1 MLPARLFSMN
11 NELFVSL
18 YDSLA
23 SKLAF
28 DIQDTTAMRSVR
40 IIPKALCQKRAPV
53 ILVEAVARGSAMY
66 DGYYPLD
73 EKRYREALPRYSV
86 IRFNQSNLFNNN
98 MDNRMKRL
106 FIGGI
111 DRRDGVCCMYGSM
124 TLSAPADDTQDAL
137 ERLFYFMDI
146 FASCLGLKLLPVSLE
161 WYRPEQST
169 NGGKKGHE
177 KQ

>member
-1 MLPARLFSMN
+1 MN

-23 SKLAF
+23 RKLAF

-40 IIPKALCQKRAPV
+40 IIPKALCQKSEPV
-53 ILVEAVARGSAMY
+53 ILVEVVARGSAMY

-73 EKRYREALPRYSV
+73 EKSYREALPRCGV
-86 IRFNQSNLFNNN
+86 LRFNQSNLFNNH
-98 MDNRMKRL
+98 MENRMKRL

-137 ERLFYFMDI
+137 KRLFYFMDI
-146 FASCLGLKLLPVSLE
+146 FASYLGLKLLPVSFE
-161 WYRPEQST
+161 WYRPEQSP